1 MTGLPVRDGGGPMKQ
16 TWISHYDSGVPSSI
30 NYPAWTIP
38 DLLRQSSDRFANSPA
53 LLFYGTCISYRELDD
68 LSTRFALALRQLGVD
83 KGDRVAIMLPNIPQ
97 TVIAYYG
104 ILKVGAV
111 VVPTNPLYVEREIQ
125 AQLTDAGTE
134 TMVVLDLLYPRL
146 RAVQEA
152 TTVLKRIIVTSVR
165 DYLPFF
171 KKLLYPIKARL
182 ANRWVAI
189 EKVPSVYGF
198 LDLLRT
204 PFVNGADH
212 ASGLPLVR
220 PTDLAQLQYTGGTTG
235 TAKGVMLTHRN
246 VVVNTLQGR
255 YWSPNFR
262 EGREIF
268 LGAIP
273 FFHSYGQ
280 ATCQNLAIATG
291 SAVVLLPRFQPN
303 EVIKAI
309 HTHRITMFSGVPMM
323 YSMIT
328 EHPDAKRHDLRS
340 LRVCLSGAS
349 SLPADVRER
358 FERLTG
364 ARISEGYGLTEASPA
379 THCNPLQGEHPPGS
393 MGLPFPDTE
402 ARVVDSDSGLEE
414 VPNGEAGELIVRG
427 PQVMLGYWNKADE
440 TSAVLRDGWLHTGDL
455 VRRDDRGYFYFVDR
469 KKDIIKSRGETV
481 YPQEIEEV
489 LRQHPSV
496 RDAAVVGVPDHDCG
510 EVIKA
515 YVVTKPGSLVTE
527 QALITHCAGLLARY
541 KIPSSVEFRQELP
554 RTVIGK
560 VLRRT
565 MREEAVRTNDAGT
578 VQQQAVGVGGP

>member
-1 MTGLPVRDGGGPMKQ
+1 MKQ
-16 TWISHYDSGVPSSI
+16 NWISQYDPGVPSTI
-30 NYPAWTIP
+30 TYPAWTIP
-38 DLLRQSSDRFANSPA
+38 DLLRHSSDRFANSPA
-53 LLFYGTCISYRELDD
+53 LLFYGTCISYGKLDD
-68 LSTRFALALRQLGVD
+68 LTTQFALALRQLGVSP
-83 KGDRVAIMLPNIPQ
+83 GDRVALMLPNIPQ
-97 TVIAYYG
+97 TVVAYYG
-104 ILKVGAV
+104 ILKAGAV

-125 AQLTDAGTE
+125 TQLADAGTE
-134 TMVVLDLLYPRL
+134 TMVVLDLLYPRV
-146 RAVQEA
+146 RAVQDA
-152 TTVLKRIIVTSVR
+152 TTLLKRIIVASVL

-182 ANRWVAI
+182 AKRWVPI
-189 EKVPSVYGF
+189 EKVPPVYGF
-198 LDLLRT
+198 LELLRT
-204 PFVNGADH
+204 NSVNAADRT
-212 ASGLPLVR
+212 AGLPLVR

-235 TAKGVMLTHRN
+235 TAKGAMLTHRN

-262 EGREIF
+262 EGHEIF

-280 ATCQNLAIATG
+280 TTCQNLAIATG
-291 SAVVLLPRFQPN
+291 SAVVLLPRFQPD

-328 EHPDAKRHDLRS
+328 EHPDAKRYDLRS

-349 SLPADVRER
+349 SLPADVQKR
-358 FERLTG
+358 FENLTG

-379 THCNPLQGEHPPGS
+379 THCNPIHGEHPPGS

-402 ARVVDSDSGLEE
+402 ARVVDPATGLED
-414 VPNGEAGELIVRG
+414 VPDGETGELIVRG

-440 TSAVLRDGWLHTGDL
+440 TGAVLRDEWLHTGDL

-481 YPQEIEEV
+481 YPQEVEEV
-489 LRQHPSV
+489 LRQHPAV
-496 RDAAVVGVPDHDCG
+496 NEAAVVGVADHEYG
-510 EVIKA
+510 EAIKA
-515 YVVTKPGSLVTE
+515 YVVAKPGSFVTE
-527 QALITHCAGLLARY
+527 RTLITHCAGLLARY
-541 KIPSSVEFRQELP
+541 KIPSTVEFRQDLP

-565 MREEAVRTNDAGT
+565 LRDQAVRANDVET
-578 VQQQAVGVGGP
+578 VQHQAVGVGDS

>member
-1 MTGLPVRDGGGPMKQ
+1 MQQ
-16 TWISHYDSGVPSSI
+16 TWITQYDSGVPSSI
-30 NYPAWTIP
+30 SYPGWTVP
-38 DLLRQSSDRFANSPA
+38 DLLRHSSNRFANSAA
-53 LLFYGTCISYRELDD
+53 LLFYGTCISYGELND
-68 LSTRFALALRQLGVD
+68 LSTEFALALQQLGVRQ
-83 KGDRVAIMLPNIPQ
+83 GDRVALMLPNIPQ
-97 TVIAYYG
+97 TVVAYYG
-104 ILKVGAV
+104 ILKAGAV
-111 VVPTNPLYVEREIQ
+111 VVPTNPLYVEREIHM
-125 AQLTDAGTE
+125 QLTDAGAE
-134 TMVVLDLLYPRL
+134 TMVVLDLLYPRV
-146 RAVQEA
+146 RAVQA
-152 TTVLKRIIVTSVR
+152 STTLLKRIIVTSVR

-182 ANRWVAI
+182 AKRWVSI
-189 EKVPSVYGF
+189 EKTPPVYGF
-198 LDLLRT
+198 LELIGT
-204 PFVNGADH
+204 NSVKGADRTD
-212 ASGLPLVR
+212 GLPLVH

-235 TAKGVMLTHRN
+235 TAKGVMLTHHN

-262 EGREIF
+262 DGREIF

-280 ATCQNLAIATG
+280 TTCQNLAIATG
-291 SAVVLLPRFQPN
+291 CAVVLLPRFQPA

-309 HTHRITMFSGVPMM
+309 HTHRISMFSGVPMM

-328 EHPDAKRHDLRS
+328 EHPDAKRYDLRS

-349 SLPADVRER
+349 SLPADVQER

-379 THCNPLQGEHPPGS
+379 THCNPMHGEHPPGS

-402 ARVVDSDSGLEE
+402 ARVVDSDNGLEE
-414 VPNGEAGELIVRG
+414 VPNGETGELIVRG

-481 YPQEIEEV
+481 YPQEVEEV
-489 LRQHPSV
+489 LRQHPAVSE
-496 RDAAVVGVPDHDCG
+496 AAVVGVADHEYG

-515 YVVTKPGSLVTE
+515 YVVAKPGSFVTE
-527 QALITHCAGLLARY
+527 QTLITHCAGLLARY
-541 KIPSSVEFRQELP
+541 KIPSTVEFRQELP

-565 MREEAVRTNDAGT
+565 LRDQTARTNDAEA
-578 VQQQAVGVGGP
+578 VQHQAV

>member
-1 MTGLPVRDGGGPMKQ
+1 MQQ
-16 TWISHYDSGVPSSI
+16 TWISRYDSGVPSSI
-30 NYPAWTIP
+30 SYPAWTIP
-38 DLLRQSSDRFANSPA
+38 DLLRHSSDRFANSPA
-53 LLFYGTCISYRELDD
+53 LVFYGTCITYGELDD
-68 LSTRFALALRQLGVD
+68 LATRFALGLQQLGVSQ
-83 KGDRVAIMLPNIPQ
+83 GDRVAIMLPNIPQ
-97 TVIAYYG
+97 AVIAYYG
-104 ILKVGAV
+104 ILKAGAV

-125 AQLTDAGTE
+125 TQLTDAGTE
-134 TMVVLDLLYPRL
+134 TMVVLDLLYPRV
-146 RAVQEA
+146 RAVKE
-152 TTVLKRIIVTSVR
+152 TTTLSQRIIVTGIQ
-165 DYLPFF
+165 DYLPLF

-182 ANRWVAI
+182 AKRWVSV
-189 EKVPSVYGF
+189 EKAPPIYDF
-198 LDLLRT
+198 LELLRT
-204 PFVNGADH
+204 NTVNSADH
-212 ASGLPLVR
+212 SADLPHVR

-268 LGAIP
+268 LGVIP

-291 SAVVLLPRFQPN
+291 CPIVLLPRFHAN

-309 HTHRITMFSGVPMM
+309 RTHRITIFSGVPMM

-328 EHPDAKRHDLRS
+328 EHPDAKRYDLRS

-349 SLPADVRER
+349 SLPADVQER
-358 FERLTG
+358 FESLTG
-364 ARISEGYGLTEASPA
+364 ARISEGYGLTEASPT
-379 THCNPLQGEHPPGS
+379 THCNPMQGEHPPGS

-414 VPNGEAGELIVRG
+414 VPDGETGELIVRG
-427 PQVMLGYWNKADE
+427 PQVMQGYWNKEEE
-440 TSAVLRDGWLHTGDL
+440 TRAVLRDGWLHTGDL

-481 YPQEIEEV
+481 YPREVEEV
-489 LRQHPSV
+489 LRQHPAVSE
-496 RDAAVVGVPDHDCG
+496 AAVVGVADHDYG

-515 YVVTKPGSLVTE
+515 YVVAKPGLFITE
-527 QALITHCAGLLARY
+527 QALITYCAGLLARY
-541 KIPSSVEFRQELP
+541 KIPSIVEFRQELP

-560 VLRRT
+560 VLRRV
-565 MREEAVRTNDAGT
+565 MRAEAAQASTEEQLQR
-578 VQQQAVGVGGP
+578 QAV